1 MRLEKLHLVNFK
13 NYAEGHLE
21 FKGNLHCFLGKNG
34 SGKTNLLEAI
44 HYLCFTRG
52 SAPSDDAATVRH
64 GEPGFRLSGAFEKEG
79 KSWEIACSY
88 FEGKKRMSENGS
100 EYTRFSEH
108 IGKYPMVWVA
118 PNDIELIWTGGE
130 IRRRFFDTLLSQ
142 VDREYL
148 SSLITYQAQLR
159 QRNSALKM
167 FAERGSVDQDL
178 LDSYDEKLV
187 STGYLIHQRR
197 KDFIA
202 SYAPLLA
209 KRYAFLSGQTGE
221 EIELVYDS
229 ELAVKD
235 FATGLKNRLSRDL
248 ALGRTTIGIHRDEI
262 EFNLNGYELRRYGSQ
277 GQQKSFLIGLK
288 LAEFDFLVMHQKT
301 RPLILLDDIFDKLDD
316 DRIQRLM
323 QLVADG
329 AFRQI
334 FLTDARPERTRE
346 MLKRSGVEAQ
356 MMEVSRNEVR
366 EVGGI

>member
-1 MRLEKLHLVNFK
+1 MRLEKLHLINFK

-21 FKGNLHCFLGKNG
+21 FRGNLHCFLGKNG

-44 HYLCFTRG
+44 HYLCFTKG

-64 GEPGFRLSGAFEKEG
+64 GESGFRLSGLFEKEG
-79 KSWEIACSY
+79 KKWEVGCSY
-88 FEGKKRMSENGS
+88 YEGKKKMSENS
-100 EYTRFSEH
+100 TEYTRFSEH
-108 IGKYPMVWVA
+108 IGKYPLVWVA

-148 SSLITYQAQLR
+148 SNLITYQAQLR

-187 STGYLIHQRR
+187 STGHLIYNRR
-197 KDFIA
+197 KNFIRE
-202 SYAPLLA
+202 YAPLLA
-209 KRYAFLSGQTGE
+209 KRYAFLSGGAGE
-221 EIELVYDS
+221 EIELVYSS
-229 ELAVKD
+229 ELGTTD
-235 FATGLKNRLSRDL
+235 FASELKSRLTRDL

-288 LAEFDFLVMHQKT
+288 LAEFDFLTTHRNTK
-301 RPLILLDDIFDKLDD
+301 PLILLDDIFDKLDD
-316 DRIQRLM
+316 DRIHRLM

-334 FLTDARPERTRE
+334 FITDARPERTRE
-346 MLKRSGVEAQ
+346 MLKRSGVDAQ
-356 MMEVSRNEVR
+356 MMEVKGNEVR
-366 EVGGI
+366 EI